1 MLLRLR
7 ALLIFMIS
15 NKEKYVCVRGNSGL
29 LFNRYRDSVWDETV
43 VTVNVS
49 NATEPIHFK

>member
-29 LFNRYRDSVWDETV
+29 LFNRYRVSVYDAEKVMMKSSDS
-43 VTVNVS
+43 S
-49 NATEPIHFK
+49 